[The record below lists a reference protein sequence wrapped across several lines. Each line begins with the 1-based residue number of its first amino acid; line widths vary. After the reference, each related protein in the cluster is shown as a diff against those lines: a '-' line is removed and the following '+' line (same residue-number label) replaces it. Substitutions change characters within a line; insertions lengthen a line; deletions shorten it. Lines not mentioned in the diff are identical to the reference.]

1 MAGNKTCGC
10 CDTSKSFNQ
19 FYKSPFEGDKE
30 YLHIC
35 KTCCKKKLNEY
46 SKITGSDASATWLVL
61 AELGVPFIQE
71 VWKQVENLIA
81 VGKNKPDLILQ
92 YLNYLSEMGI
102 IVHGFWE
109 SDVMLDDIC
118 DKCCTESENNNI
130 NLKEE
135 IKIWGKFLDKDGN
148 ADIEAYEIL
157 NRAFEKYTKDLEV
170 QDENYEERIRDLC
183 RCELR
188 LRRANESGDQN
199 EITKAQTNLNNQLKL
214 LRMDDFQS
222 KFVSDEKRAFEHNVS
237 VIENYRPAEC
247 EELKEYLDKVGY
259 EKEKAI
265 LMRSIRNAVA
275 ESREYPDIPKE
286 YR

>member
-19 FYKSPFEGDKE
+19 FYKSPFEGDKG

-46 SKITGSDASATWLVL
+46 SKIIGSDTSAAWLVL

-71 VWKQVENLIA
+71 VWKQVENLIV

-118 DKCCTESENNNI
+118 DKCYTESENNNI

-148 ADIEAYEIL
+148 VDIEAYEIL
-157 NRAFEKYTKDLEV
+157 NKKFNEYTKEIEL
-170 QDENYEERIRDLC
+170 NKPALINRYKDLC
-183 RCELR
+183 KAELR
-188 LRRANESGDQN
+188 KIRLEENPESTQKDINAVTN
-199 EITKAQTNLNNQLKL
+199 EILTLMKL
-214 LRMDDFQS
+214 LKIDNFQS
-222 KFVSDEKRAFEHNVS
+222 DTRTEVEKTLEYQIAMMEKNKPCEDEDINKYRDFCKFNELEKS
-237 VIENYRPAEC
+237 
-247 EELKEYLDKVGY
+247 
-259 EKEKAI
+259 
-265 LMRSIRNAVA
+265 LMRPLRNLIVGSKDYPNL
-275 ESREYPDIPKE
+275 SRE
-286 YR
+286 

>member
-19 FYKSPFEGDKE
+19 FYKSPFEGDKG

-46 SKITGSDASATWLVL
+46 SKIIGSDASATWLVL

-71 VWKQVENLIA
+71 VWKQVENLI
-81 VGKNKPDLILQ
+81 VIGKNKPDLILQ

-157 NRAFEKYTKDLEV
+157 NMTFNSYTKNFTEMDTNLESRYKDLAK
-170 QDENYEERIRDLC
+170 
-183 RCELR
+183 CELR
-188 LRRANESGDQN
+188 LRRANETGDQN
-199 EITKAQTNLNNQLKL
+199 EISKAQTSLNNQLKL
-214 LRMDDFQS
+214 LKMDEFQNNDIDERK
-222 KFVSDEKRAFEHNVS
+222 KFIDR
-237 VIENYRPAEC
+237 VIYMIEETEPAE
-247 EELKEYLDKVGY
+247 EEDEAKYRDIAGY
-259 EKEKAI
+259 EKI
-265 LMRSIRNAVA
+265 YNDWMRSMRNMLIG
-275 ESREYPDIPKE
+275 ERKYPDIPPE
-286 YR
+286 QL